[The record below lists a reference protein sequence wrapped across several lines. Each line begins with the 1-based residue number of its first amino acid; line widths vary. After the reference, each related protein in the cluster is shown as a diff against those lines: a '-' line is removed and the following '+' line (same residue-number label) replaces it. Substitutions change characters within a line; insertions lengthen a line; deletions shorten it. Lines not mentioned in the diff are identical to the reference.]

1 LGRLLKEMEKERT
14 VEMFGKERSWCS
26 EAAVEKDDNLCTLFS
41 QDLGC
46 QKYFWEKYCT
56 GKNVGF

>member
-1 LGRLLKEMEKERT
+1 
-14 VEMFGKERSWCS
+14 MFGKERSWFS

-46 QKYFWEKYCT
+46 QKYFWEKFCT
-56 GKNVGF
+56 GKKCGILNERIDVKVTTI

>member
-1 LGRLLKEMEKERT
+1 
-14 VEMFGKERSWCS
+14 MFGKERSWFS

-46 QKYFWEKYCT
+46 HKYFWEKYCT
-56 GKNVGF
+56 GKKCGIFEGKNNKGNDNSVD